1 MVRRERKIELEYR
14 ITDGMG
20 GYNIGE
26 LKTVKRKSISLEDWQ
41 GFEEILDSANFWNIE
56 SDIPKPPDG
65 DGSSWLIEGYKNG
78 IYHLIER
85 ASPDE
90 KEDIFK
96 IGKFMIKLS
105 KIKVMEGHM
114 Y

>member
-1 MVRRERKIELEYR
+1 MWCTIVP
-14 ITDGMG
+14 
-20 GYNIGE
+20 
-26 LKTVKRKSISLEDWQ
+26 SLRQ
-41 GFEEILDSANFWNIE
+41 
-56 SDIPKPPDG
+56 
-65 DGSSWLIEGYKNG
+65 

-105 KIKVMEGHM
+105 EIKVMEGHM

>member
-1 MVRRERKIELEYR
+1 MLTGLNPVLSPVRVR
-14 ITDGMG
+14 
-20 GYNIGE
+20 
-26 LKTVKRKSISLEDWQ
+26 SLLAIRSVLLCLLVA
-41 GFEEILDSANFWNIE
+41 FSCLS
-56 SDIPKPPDG
+56 P